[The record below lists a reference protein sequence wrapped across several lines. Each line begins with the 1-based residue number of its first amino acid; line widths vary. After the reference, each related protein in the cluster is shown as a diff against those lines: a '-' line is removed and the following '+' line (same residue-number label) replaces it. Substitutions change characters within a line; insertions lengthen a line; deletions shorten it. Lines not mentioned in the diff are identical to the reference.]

1 MIKSGPSSTAIV
13 LARLLAGA
21 ALLGTVAA
29 MFALEIPWPHLS
41 RFGLAGLGL
50 ALAAWA
56 LLRRHWLALAFG
68 LAGAVAAW
76 GLVPS
81 FQGDS
86 LWTAHRDAEAL
97 AIRVRVLPPTD
108 RKGFEAE
115 AARWE
120 RLMAGFPLLRQ
131 HLADAEADW
140 RQRREKATAAL
151 RTRILEA
158 KREAHAERQA
168 KGLAAADELAEAKA
182 KALRQEAA
190 ALEVEKEVDDF
201 RDYFA
206 ALALLERRA
215 GKGKKAP

>member
-1 MIKSGPSSTAIV
+1 MTESGPSSTAIV
-13 LARLLAGA
+13 GARLLAGA
-21 ALLGTVAA
+21 ALVGTVGA

-41 RFGLAGLGL
+41 RCGLAGLGL

-56 LLRRHWLALAFG
+56 LVHRRWLAFAIG

-86 LWTAHRDAEAL
+86 LWTAWGDAEKL
-97 AIRVRVLPPTD
+97 AIRARVLPPTD

-115 AARWE
+115 AAKRQ

-131 HLADAEADW
+131 RLADAEADW

-151 RTRILEA
+151 RKRILDA

-168 KGLAAADELAEAKA
+168 KGLAAADELAEVKA

-215 GKGKKAP
+215 GGGKKAP